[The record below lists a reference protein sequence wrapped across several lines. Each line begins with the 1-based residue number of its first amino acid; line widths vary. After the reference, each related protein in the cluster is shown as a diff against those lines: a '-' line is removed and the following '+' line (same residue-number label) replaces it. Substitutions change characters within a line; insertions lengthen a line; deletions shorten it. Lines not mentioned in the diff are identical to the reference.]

1 MHLLVYL
8 KNLKT
13 TLIQHSTRVTRQLDN
28 PHAGNKVSPSMLI
41 AWMKNKLMN
50 LYLLRLNSTSIDN
63 IIIDE
68 IFFFLL

>member
-41 AWMKNKLMN
+41 A
-50 LYLLRLNSTSIDN
+50 
-63 IIIDE
+63 
-68 IFFFLL
+68 